1 MDTLVNRYTHREC
14 GREPVSIESSS
25 KETLIGTAAGLQ
37 AVAGGRAIPDSLAGY
52 AELCD
57 DLSQASPLVP
67 AGSAER
73 PGVALGKVLG
83 ALHALR
89 GEPSAVRVIERAAHE
104 LCACGLFDRVM
115 LSLVRGSTWLP
126 QARYAYGSSGRVHRE
141 LTLPDDLAIPLA
153 SPLLEAEVVR
163 RRLPA
168 LVENAETESRLYRPL
183 IERTGITQFVVA
195 PVVAESSVIALLHGE
210 IVAGGRSLTTID
222 RDLLRMFSD
231 GVGVMYERACLAE
244 RIELQRAAV
253 AEAFG
258 AAADFL
264 QQMDAR
270 PPMAFT
276 GPVLRAAQAVDRDR
290 PAVEARAASRLTRL
304 TAREREVLAL
314 LSSGATNSQLADR
327 LTVAE
332 STVKSH
338 VKHIL
343 HKLGARNRAEAI
355 ACYMRETRGDER
367 RPR

>member
-1 MDTLVNRYTHREC
+1 
-14 GREPVSIESSS
+14 
-25 KETLIGTAAGLQ
+25 
-37 AVAGGRAIPDSLAGY
+37 
-52 AELCD
+52 
-57 DLSQASPLVP
+57 
-67 AGSAER
+67 
-73 PGVALGKVLG
+73 VALGKVLG

-89 GEPSAVRVIERAAHE
+89 GEPSPVQVIERAAPE
-104 LCACGLFDRVM
+104 LCATGLFDRVM
-115 LSLVRGSTWLP
+115 LSLVQGSTWLP
-126 QARYAYGSSGRVHRE
+126 KARYAYGSTGRVHRE

-168 LVENAETESRLYRPL
+168 LVENAEMEPRLYRAL
-183 IERTGITQFVVA
+183 IERTGTTQFVVA
-195 PVVAESSVIALLHGE
+195 PIVAESSVIALLHGE
-210 IVAGGRSLTTID
+210 LSGGGRSLTTID
-222 RDLLRMFSD
+222 RDLLRMYSD
-231 GVGVMYERACLAE
+231 GVGVMYERAELAQ

-253 AEAFG
+253 AQVFD
-258 AAADFL
+258 AAAGSL
-264 QQMDAR
+264 RQMET
-270 PPMAFT
+270 PPTLAFT
-276 GPVLRAAQAVDRDR
+276 GPVLRAAQELGRER
-290 PAVEARAASRLTRL
+290 PAVKSRGTDRLTRL

-355 ACYMRETRGDER
+355 ACYMRDATGDQR